1 MRISQQI
8 GWSQE
13 SKLIYNILKQ
23 LDRLE
28 VVWDGCCAPPVC
40 TCNIYTVVQENP
52 DMVVSHT
59 YTECTESGNVLVTT
73 NFAYGVWL
81 VCACS
86 DILDDVPATIE
97 ISPAGASCTAPPT
110 TTTTTTTSVTY
121 TIGELALGGVIG
133 YILQP
138 GDPGYDAN
146 VQHGLVATVNDISTS
161 AEWGCI
167 GTLIGTTSNSIGTGN
182 QNTIDIMADCSTAGI
197 AARLCGDLVEGGY
210 SDWYLPSKDELEK
223 LYINQVAIGNFA
235 IDFYWSSS
243 EFSDTTAYLQ
253 FFGNG
258 IFFGTTKDIPYY
270 VRAVRSF

>member
-28 VVWDGCCAPPVC
+28 VVWDGCCAP
-40 TCNIYTVVQENP
+40 I
-52 DMVVSHT
+52 
-59 YTECTESGNVLVTT
+59 
-73 NFAYGVWL
+73 
-81 VCACS
+81 
-86 DILDDVPATIE
+86 
-97 ISPAGASCTAPPT
+97 
-110 TTTTTTTSVTY
+110 TTTTTTTSITY
-121 TIGELALGGVIG
+121 TIGEAALGGIIA

-138 GDPGYDAN
+138 GDPGYDPD

-167 GTLIGTTSNSIGTGN
+167 GTDIPSTSYNLGTGE
-182 QNTIDIMADCSTAGI
+182 QNTINIMAGCPTAGI

-210 SDWYLPSKDELEK
+210 SDWYLPSYYELEQ

-235 IDFYWSSS
+235 TDFYWSSTQ
-243 EFSDTTAYLQ
+243 SDSNASLLQ

-258 IFFGTTKDIPYY
+258 NWFATTKDVLYY